1 MCNLFL
7 RTDVRVLKECLTKT
21 YTTMDFD
28 FLVGIAFFATVYGIF
43 HLYIRRKE
51 RLALIEKGVT
61 ANIFTSEANVS
72 PSLKFGLLCVGVAV
86 GFLIGGIL
94 ETTTALEEDTSAR
107 NVLAKSC
114 NFLKPSKL
122 PTPLPPD
129 TNIFA
134 SVISI
139 MFLLSFTV
147 STNENFSF

>member
-94 ETTTALEEDTSAR
+94 ETTTALEEGVAYLSM
-107 NVLAKSC
+107 VFLFGGLALIIYYFIAK
-114 NFLKPSKL
+114 KHTRK
-122 PTPLPPD
+122 
-129 TNIFA
+129 
-134 SVISI
+134 
-139 MFLLSFTV
+139 
-147 STNENFSF
+147 E